1 MHDKS
6 IHSSS
11 PGKDVGKVSPLRELR
26 YLLYCKIWRK
36 RTKTKRRFPMKKTVS
51 GFIGLMCLIPFMA
64 VAWQMDSSPFRWSTS
79 SIKSSGAP
87 SASQIVLQNKVN
99 MASGTVT
106 INYSLP
112 SGAKNAKL
120 RIYGISGKAVKEF
133 DLLPGTGTMQWTSQR
148 KTSQLESIWHAC
160 RSEASLKKP

>member
-1 MHDKS
+1 M
-6 IHSSS
+6 
-11 PGKDVGKVSPLRELR
+11 PGKDVGKVFSIGGNCGIYYIVKSGENGQ
-26 YLLYCKIWRK
+26 KQ
-36 RTKTKRRFPMKKTVS
+36 KRRFPMRKTVS

-87 SASQIVLQNKVN
+87 AALQIVLQNKVN

-106 INYSLP
+106 ISYSLP

-120 RIYGISGKAVKEF
+120 RIYGISGKAVKDF
-133 DLLPGTGTMQWTSQR
+133 DLRPGTGTMQWDIA
-148 KTSQLESIWHAC
+148 KENVAAGIYMAC
-160 RSEASLKKP
+160 MPFGNVVKKAVIAIVK

>member
-1 MHDKS
+1 
-6 IHSSS
+6 
-11 PGKDVGKVSPLRELR
+11 
-26 YLLYCKIWRK
+26 
-36 RTKTKRRFPMKKTVS
+36 MKKTVS

-87 SASQIVLQNKVN
+87 AALQIVLQNKVN

-120 RIYGISGKAVKEF
+120 RIYGISGKAVKDF
-133 DLLPGTGTMQWTSQR
+133 GDRDNAMGHHKGKRRSWNLYGMHAVR
-148 KTSQLESIWHAC
+148 K
-160 RSEASLKKP
+160 RR